1 MSTVWWVGVGVLF
14 WRGAIVFGRT
24 AASFLQEHNPSGKGS
39 PKALV
44 VEAPEGSHD
53 YGLLS
58 LMSFVLFSVP

>member
-1 MSTVWWVGVGVLF
+1 M
-14 WRGAIVFGRT
+14 FGRT
-24 AASFLQEHNPSGKGS
+24 AASFLQEHNPPGKGS

-58 LMSFVLFSVP
+58 LMSFFFLFSVP